1 MILTQPFGAYYPNIQ
16 VGVGKYAHTQCC
28 FCAQSELVT
37 WPHYPI
43 RTVGFFNSSFLENIN
58 PTFKCDWANKPKL
71 IVVVVPRSSN
81 QTWRVFYLTSW
92 VNLLKVGLI
101 WFRIYTCWNVFLSY
115 GPILNSLQ
123 WKLTRK
129 FTLLKFINVLLAA
142 WLKLSFGA
150 KRKWKQFQPRAY
162 QKLALHALA
171 LSNSDL

>member
-28 FCAQSELVT
+28 YCAQSELVT

-43 RTVGFFNSSFLENIN
+43 RTVGFFNSSFLEHIN
-58 PTFKCDWANKPKL
+58 PTFKWDWANKPKL

-115 GPILNSLQ
+115 GPILNSLYITFFPRDISMQ
-123 WKLTRK
+123 DQTWYSLEP
-129 FTLLKFINVLLAA
+129 LDCLINTGD
-142 WLKLSFGA
+142 LS
-150 KRKWKQFQPRAY
+150 WVP
-162 QKLALHALA
+162 
-171 LSNSDL
+171 

>member
-1 MILTQPFGAYYPNIQ
+1 MWKGGNKGGTPLMILTQPFGAYYPNIQ

-28 FCAQSELVT
+28 YCAQSELVT

-58 PTFKCDWANKPKL
+58 PTFKWDWANKPKL

-101 WFRIYTCWNVFLSY
+101 WFRIYTCWNIFLSY
-115 GPILNSLQ
+115 GPILNSLYLNQ
-123 WKLTRK
+123 QNIGELFFSFP
-129 FTLLKFINVLLAA
+129 FTLI
-142 WLKLSFGA
+142 WS
-150 KRKWKQFQPRAY
+150 QPRWV
-162 QKLALHALA
+162 
-171 LSNSDL
+171 

>member
-28 FCAQSELVT
+28 YCAQSELVT

-58 PTFKCDWANKPKL
+58 PTFKWDWANKPKL
-71 IVVVVPRSSN
+71 GVVVVPRSSN

-101 WFRIYTCWNVFLSY
+101 WFRIYTCWNIFLSY
-115 GPILNSLQ
+115 GPILNSLYAGIYIEWGTGTQ
-123 WKLTRK
+123 AEKASVFYSHR
-129 FTLLKFINVLLAA
+129 I
-142 WLKLSFGA
+142 
-150 KRKWKQFQPRAY
+150 
-162 QKLALHALA
+162 
-171 LSNSDL
+171 